1 MAAPVLERPV
11 RELPEYA
18 DNILVYHMQLE
29 RLLARLKKAKYIV
42 YDLETT
48 DLSFLKAEICGI
60 GIGIIDDDITELE
73 YAAYIPTMYHL
84 DQEKVVGTT
93 GFLNRQFVI
102 EAIKEYFLDFNK
114 IIIAHNLKY
123 DMDIFLNVGID
134 LRPKVCVP
142 QWKAPETKEAMI
154 KHLEELPKRA
164 SCADTQV
171 MAWLV
176 NEDRK
181 RFGLKYVA
189 KSDIGMD
196 MTKLDKI
203 LGKKLRFH
211 EASATLTLPY
221 ALMDIVA
228 TAKLFIKYYPMLLKQ
243 KLVEVLFSV
252 EMPFVGVLQG
262 IERRGMPVNPA
273 VLEAIGERCLRE
285 MDVLEKKIYEL
296 AGHEFSIGSGP
307 QLAEVLHAEKRLPI
321 IAKTDKGAVKV
332 DAETLEEL
340 LKKGREAAEEREL
353 LPATMEGLELITLIL
368 KYRKLKKTEST
379 YVKGI
384 LDKIDIDGRVHG
396 SFHHTGTVT
405 GRLSSSGPNL
415 QNLPSGPIFQDFIT
429 IYEYNQRVDPLRE
442 KYKDD
447 PNALE
452 VAIQKEF
459 MFTVVPVR
467 YNEKDKAFEPCDE
480 GAPEHTGYEIQ
491 WKIRD
496 AFQEIQRDWWLT
508 VGDLTLK
515 TRSPL

>member
-1 MAAPVLERPV
+1 MGAPVLERPV
-11 RELPEYA
+11 RELPDYA
-18 DNILVYHMQLE
+18 ENILVYHMQLE

-60 GIGIIDDDITELE
+60 GIGIIDDDITKLE

-93 GFLNRQFVI
+93 GYLNRKMVV
-102 EAIKEYFLDFNK
+102 EALKEFFLDFDK
-114 IIIAHNLKY
+114 MIIAHNLKY
-123 DMDIFLNVGID
+123 DADIFLNVGID
-134 LRPKVCVP
+134 LRPKLCVP
-142 QWKAPETKEAMI
+142 KWVAPETKEAMA
-154 KHLEELPKRA
+154 KHIEELPKRA

-176 NEDRK
+176 KEERQ

-189 KSDIGMD
+189 KEDLGMD
-196 MTKLDKI
+196 MNKLDKI

-228 TAKLFIKYYPMLLKQ
+228 TAKLFIKYYPLLQKQ
-243 KLVEVLFSV
+243 KLIDVLFGV

-262 IERRGMPVNPA
+262 IERRGMPVNQE
-273 VLEAIGERCLRE
+273 VLEAIGARCLKE
-285 MDVLEKKIYEL
+285 MDILEKQIFAL

-307 QLAEVLHAEKRLPI
+307 QLAEVLHAEKKLPI

-332 DAETLEEL
+332 DAATLKEL
-340 LKKGREAAEEREL
+340 LKMGREAAEERTL
-353 LPATMEGLELITLIL
+353 ADLTMEGLELIELIL

-384 LDKIDIDGRVHG
+384 IKAIDIDGRVHG
-396 SFHHTGTVT
+396 SFHQTGTVT

-415 QNLPSGPIFQDFIT
+415 QNLPSGAIFKDFIT
-429 IYEYNQRVDPLRE
+429 IEEYDKVVDPLRE
-442 KYKDD
+442 EHKDD

-452 VAIQKEF
+452 VAIQKAF

-467 YNEKDKAFEPCDE
+467 YNEKDKEFEPCDE
-480 GAPEHTGYEIQ
+480 GTPEHTGYEIQ

-496 AFQEIQRDWWLT
+496 AFQELQRNWWMT
-508 VGDLTLK
+508 VGDLTNN
-515 TRSPL
+515 